1 MPSFLLVVM
10 ASQEHFARVSLKSQ
24 SSQCLSLEELG
35 LQVQATAPGHT
46 FLLFKLL
53 SSPTSLLLPLV

>member
-1 MPSFLLVVM
+1 M